1 MQPYQTISHG
11 NSVTIVTMEDK
22 QSMNHTRLTP
32 RQKCYDNLKLGSKVR
47 SHLSEQ
53 ALTKRWSY
61 NRNVQISKLV
71 YKSEYFPFN
80 AQQNIIITG
89 FRITEIQI
97 SNFPLYSVF
106 HHCVLMCA

>member
-11 NSVTIVTMEDK
+11 NSVTIVTMEHK

-61 NRNVQISKLV
+61 NQNVQISKLV
-71 YKSEYFPFN
+71 YKSEHF
-80 AQQNIIITG
+80 QQNIYEYHYY
-89 FRITEIQI
+89 RV
-97 SNFPLYSVF
+97 SNN
-106 HHCVLMCA
+106 